1 MTIWILAASLSVQVA
16 AAIWSLRLNIL
27 TGRKLAW
34 MAISLALWLM
44 AVRRAISMWGHL
56 FGSATRPLNPT
67 AETVAL
73 AISSLMLLGVILIGP
88 IFKSIIS
95 DRELHRARR
104 LRDDLT
110 GLANRAAL
118 EERLDLAV
126 AMTAANKSL
135 LGVLFIDIDRFKI
148 VNDSLGHS
156 QGDLVLKVVGKRIEA
171 ACRGSDFVARW
182 GGDEF
187 VVVLCELSGQQEAE
201 ALSDR
206 LRVALADPV
215 ALDGRSV
222 SVTASVGIALSRGDD
237 DRQALLRDADLA
249 MYRAKEGG
257 PSQRVVFETSMRE
270 SLVAEIRLERE
281 LKQALSNE
289 GLCVHYQPI
298 FEGET
303 LRLHGVEALIRW
315 EHPDAGLLMP
325 GDFLPIAE
333 ASGLMSAVD
342 DWVLEESLRQLAAW
356 SERDDEL
363 ATARIM
369 VNSSTGN
376 FSDRSYPKRVHRALE
391 KAGVPP
397 ERLVL
402 ELLETAVLDRPSVA
416 HLVIGDLRELGIS
429 VYLDDFGTGYSSLSY
444 LTDLYV
450 DGLKIDRSFVSD
462 SATDPQRRAI
472 ISSIISMARAMEIP
486 VVAEGVETEADLA
499 VLQNAG
505 SQYVQGYLLCRP
517 SPALALEALLVKGDV

>member
-1 MTIWILAASLSVQVA
+1 MNV
-16 AAIWSLRLNIL
+16 L

-34 MAISLALWLM
+34 LAISFALLLM
-44 AVRRAISMWGHL
+44 AVRRSISMWGYL
-56 FGSATRPLNPT
+56 FGNSTRPLNPT

-95 DRELHRARR
+95 DREVQRARR
-104 LRDDLT
+104 LQDDLT

-126 AMTAANKSL
+126 AMTAANESL
-135 LGVLFIDIDRFKI
+135 LGVLFIDIDRFKM

-156 QGDLVLKVVGKRIEA
+156 QGDLVLKVVGKRIES

-187 VVVLCELSGQQEAE
+187 VVVLCELSGQEEAE

-206 LRVALADPV
+206 LRLVLADPV
-215 ALDGRSV
+215 SLDGRSV
-222 SVTASVGIALSRGDD
+222 TVTASVGIVLSRGGD

-249 MYRAKEGG
+249 MYRAKERG
-257 PSQRVVFETSMRE
+257 PSQRVVFEIGMRE
-270 SLVAEIRLERE
+270 SLVAQIKLERE
-281 LKQALSNE
+281 LKHAISNG
-289 GLCVHYQPI
+289 GLRVYYQPI
-298 FEGET
+298 FESVDLKLT
-303 LRLHGVEALIRW
+303 GVEALIRW
-315 EHPDAGLLMP
+315 DHPKAGQLRP
-325 GDFLPIAE
+325 GDFLPVA
-333 ASGLMSAVD
+333 ASSGLMSAVD
-342 DWVLEESLRQLAAW
+342 DWVLKESLRQLSTW
-356 SERDDEL
+356 SQRDDEL
-363 ATARIM
+363 STTRLM

-376 FSDRSYPKRVHRALE
+376 FTDPSYPQRVRRALQD
-391 KAGVPP
+391 AGVSPD
-397 ERLVL
+397 RLVL

-416 HLVIGDLRELGIS
+416 HSVVDELRELGVS

-450 DGLKIDRSFVSD
+450 DGIKIDRSFVSG

-472 ISSIISMARAMEIP
+472 ISSIISMAQAMKIP
-486 VVAEGVETEADLA
+486 VVAEGGIDEEILA
-499 VLQNAG
+499 T
-505 SQYVQGYLLCRP
+505 LL
-517 SPALALEALLVKGDV
+517 